1 MRISKYAAFVGVVAL
16 AVPSACGSF
25 LDTETAVANPNAPTG
40 ATTNQLFGG
49 AIANIMGQQ
58 EGPVAMNVC
67 EWMQQ
72 CAGTGGRF
80 VDTQGTYSIDSD
92 TFDGSF
98 Q

>member
-16 AVPSACGSF
+16 AIPSACNSF
-25 LDTETAVANPNAPTG
+25 LDSEAAVANPNAPTA

-49 AIANIMGQQ
+49 AIANVMGEQ
-58 EGPVAMNVC
+58 EGPVAMNIC

-80 VDTQGTYSIDSD
+80 VDLQGT
-92 TFDGSF
+92 
-98 Q
+98 